1 MLTFKNLVLFIIMAT
16 KRAIQRELDEFYRA
30 ISSGDFSIRAVSKSA
45 FSQARKSLD
54 PEVFTELSQTLHDS
68 FYGEQAYLTFDN
80 MRMLAID
87 GSRLNLPR
95 HKSTLEAFGEV
106 GYGPNADV
114 QRIQAQCSFLYDVL
128 NLTVLDAQIEP
139 LSVGEKTLAYK
150 HLEKVRQVDFLL
162 MDRGYPSIRLFFEL
176 VSKGVQFCVRMNEH
190 WWRTVKEFEATGQ
203 QEGIVRYKLGGK
215 ARQALRHLGE
225 IVDKELVFRI
235 VCVTLD
241 NGQKEYL
248 CTTLADA
255 QRYPHEMFAELY
267 HCRWGVEEAFKLLK
281 ERIGIEAFTGKTAI
295 AVRQDFHAKVFAMN
309 MFAVVAFPIEEQ
321 LRNEEEK
328 ERKHPRKLNR
338 SSNMGSFLTSVTA
351 IFIKG
356 LVKEAIEAFDRIAL
370 KTTEIVRKGR
380 KNPRKHKIKQPPAQ
394 AYKVM

>member
-106 GYGPNADV
+106 GYGPNADA

-139 LSVGEKTLAYK
+139 LSVGEKTLAYR
-150 HLEKVRQVDFLL
+150 HLEKVRQGDFLL
-162 MDRGYPSIRLFFEL
+162 MDRATTRLFSNSFQ
-176 VSKGVQFCVRMNEH
+176 GRTFRVRMNEH
-190 WWRTVKEFEATGQ
+190 WWRTVKEFKPLASRRASFVTSWAAKRG
-203 QEGIVRYKLGGK
+203 
-215 ARQALRHLGE
+215 RH
-225 IVDKELVFRI
+225 
-235 VCVTLD
+235 
-241 NGQKEYL
+241 
-248 CTTLADA
+248 
-255 QRYPHEMFAELY
+255 
-267 HCRWGVEEAFKLLK
+267 
-281 ERIGIEAFTGKTAI
+281 
-295 AVRQDFHAKVFAMN
+295 
-309 MFAVVAFPIEEQ
+309 
-321 LRNEEEK
+321 
-328 ERKHPRKLNR
+328 
-338 SSNMGSFLTSVTA
+338 
-351 IFIKG
+351 
-356 LVKEAIEAFDRIAL
+356 
-370 KTTEIVRKGR
+370 
-380 KNPRKHKIKQPPAQ
+380 
-394 AYKVM
+394 